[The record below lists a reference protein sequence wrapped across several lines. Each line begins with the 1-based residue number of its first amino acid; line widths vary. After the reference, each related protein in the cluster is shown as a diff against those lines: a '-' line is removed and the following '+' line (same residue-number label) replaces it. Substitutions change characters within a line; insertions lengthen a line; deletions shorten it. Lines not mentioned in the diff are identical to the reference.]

1 MLVPADRGRVTRS
14 SSQLQYGYEP
24 DSFGALIKSRYALYA
39 KLLDAILDALKRR
52 FEPWPKWL
60 VKCNVAFNFSDDF
73 SNKER
78 ETAFGDLLDC
88 PFGPTP
94 LSSEEK
100 DRLSAEFITM
110 CLNASAIACEL
121 SERLKIKDHALA
133 HSVWFE
139 LLTNEQYYKSCQ
151 KVNNFALRFLNRS
164 LNEAVVEVEVS
175 NLKETSS
182 DKRKLLQKNTEML
195 NFVSTNGPHPLVCM
209 DVVDCFLTRHF
220 GKNWHFTISSNKY
233 FVSKVV
239 DRHVRSAQELPNS
252 LA

>member
-1 MLVPADRGRVTRS
+1 MHWR
-14 SSQLQYGYEP
+14 
-24 DSFGALIKSRYALYA
+24 GALSHGQNG
-39 KLLDAILDALKRR
+39 
-52 FEPWPKWL
+52 WL
-60 VKCNVAFNFSDDF
+60 NAMLPSTSVTFF

-110 CLNASAIACEL
+110 CLNASTIASDL
-121 SERLKIKDHALA
+121 SERLNIKDHALA
-133 HSVWFE
+133 HSVWFQ

-151 KVNNFALRFLNRS
+151 QVNNFALRFLNRS

-195 NFVSTNGPHPLVCM
+195 NFVSTNGPHPLLCM
-209 DVVDCFLTRHF
+209 DVVDSFLNRHF
-220 GKNWHFTISSNKY
+220 GKDWHFTISSNKY
-233 FVSKVV
+233 YVSKVV
-239 DRHVRSAQELPNS
+239 DGHVRSAQELPNS